1 MLAPWKKSYDQ
12 PRHYLANCVP
22 SSQSYGF
29 FQESCMDVR
38 VGPQRKLS
46 AEVLMLL
53 NWCWRRLL
61 RVPWTARISKQSILK
76 EISPEYSLEGLMLKL
91 KLQSLATWC
100 KELTHLQWLCWWE
113 RFKARGEGDDRGWG
127 GWMTS
132 PIQWTWDWVSSGSWW
147 WTGEP
152 GMLQSMESQIVGYDW
167 VTELN
172 WNKLVTISPVVMELS
187 TSVGWQTCWRQ
198 TLE

>member
-1 MLAPWKKSYDQ
+1 MWELDYKKSWAL
-12 PRHYLANCVP
+12 R
-22 SSQSYGF
+22 
-29 FQESCMDVR
+29 
-38 VGPQRKLS
+38 
-46 AEVLMLL
+46 
-53 NWCWRRLL
+53 NWCFWTVVLDKTL
-61 RVPWTARISKQSILK
+61 ESPWTARRSKQSILK

-152 GMLQSMESQIVGYDW
+152 GVLQSMESQIVGYDW